1 MADDSPSSDVEVSES
16 EGIINVTFCRDAKL
30 NAITPAMFDA
40 LDAAATQLE
49 QRADLRVLVIRAR
62 GRYFT
67 AGADI
72 LSLKAVVDPG
82 SGAPRSG
89 YDVRRSY
96 REAARHDLFDRLE
109 MVEKPVILA
118 ANGPCMGV
126 GVEMSAS
133 CDFRLASEAASFRLP
148 EVAKLGVI
156 PGSGGIS
163 RLTRLLG
170 THWAKWLVMADA
182 LVDASAARDI
192 GLVHAVY
199 PSETFDRDVDEFA
212 RKLAALPAEALGLAK
227 LAIGTASEVDRRTA
241 RDIDRLA
248 QTMLMQS
255 QSLRADLDRFSSR

>member
-49 QRADLRVLVIRAR
+49 QRADLRVLVIRGR

-67 AGADI
+67 AGVDI
-72 LSLKAVVDPG
+72 LTLSEMVDPG
-82 SGAPRSG
+82 SGG

-96 REAARHDLFDRLE
+96 REGARHDLFDRLE

-227 LAIGTASEVDRRTA
+227 LAIGAASEVDRRTA

>member
-1 MADDSPSSDVEVSES
+1 VDDSSSSDVEVSES

-30 NAITPAMFDA
+30 NAITPAMFDG
-40 LDAAATQLE
+40 LEAAVTQLE
-49 QRADLRVLVIRAR
+49 HRADLRVLVIRGR

-67 AGADI
+67 AGVDI
-72 LSLKAVVDPG
+72 STLTLTVAPG
-82 SGAPRSG
+82 GDAPQTG

-96 REAARHDLFDRLE
+96 RAAARHDLFDRLE

-118 ANGPCMGV
+118 ANGPCLGV

-133 CDFRLASEAASFRLP
+133 CDFRLASEAARFRLP

-170 THWAKWLVMADA
+170 VHWVKWLVMGDA
-182 LVDASAARDI
+182 LVEASTAKDI

-199 PSETFDRDVDEFA
+199 PAETFDRDVDEFA

-227 LAIGTASEVDRRTA
+227 LAIDAASEVDRRTA
-241 RDIDRLA
+241 REIDRLA
-248 QTMLMQS
+248 QTMLLQS
-255 QSLRADLDRFSSR
+255 ESLRAGIDHFSSR

>member
-1 MADDSPSSDVEVSES
+1 VADDSPSSDVEVSES

-40 LDAAATQLE
+40 LDAAVTQLE
-49 QRADLRVLVIRAR
+49 QRADLRVLVIRGR

-67 AGADI
+67 AGVDI
-72 LSLKAVVDPG
+72 LTLSEMVDPD
-82 SGAPRSG
+82 SGG

-96 REAARHDLFDRLE
+96 REGARHDLFDRLE

-118 ANGPCMGV
+118 ANGPCVGV

-148 EVAKLGVI
+148 EVAKLAVI

-227 LAIGTASEVDRRTA
+227 LAIDAASEVDRRTA

-248 QTMLMQS
+248 QTMLIQS
-255 QSLRADLDRFSSR
+255 QSWRAGVDRFSR

>member
-1 MADDSPSSDVEVSES
+1 
-16 EGIINVTFCRDAKL
+16 VTFCRDAKL

-40 LDAAATQLE
+40 LDAAVTQLE
-49 QRADLRVLVIRAR
+49 QRADLRVLVIRGR

-67 AGADI
+67 AGVDI
-72 LSLKAVVDPG
+72 LTLSAMVDPD
-82 SGAPRSG
+82 SGG

-96 REAARHDLFDRLE
+96 REGARHDLFDRLE

-118 ANGPCMGV
+118 ANGPCVGV

-227 LAIGTASEVDRRTA
+227 LAIGAASEVDRRTA

>member
-1 MADDSPSSDVEVSES
+1 
-16 EGIINVTFCRDAKL
+16 
-30 NAITPAMFDA
+30 MFDA
-40 LDAAATQLE
+40 LDAAVTQLE
-49 QRADLRVLVIRAR
+49 QRADLRVLVIRGR

-67 AGADI
+67 AGVDI
-72 LSLKAVVDPG
+72 LTLSAMVDPD
-82 SGAPRSG
+82 SGG

-96 REAARHDLFDRLE
+96 REGARHDLFDRLE

-118 ANGPCMGV
+118 ANGPCVGV

-148 EVAKLGVI
+148 EVAKLAVI

-227 LAIGTASEVDRRTA
+227 LAIDAASEVDRRTA

-248 QTMLMQS
+248 QTMLIQS
-255 QSLRADLDRFSSR
+255 QSWRAGVDRFSR

>member
-1 MADDSPSSDVEVSES
+1 MVDDSSLSDVEVSES
-16 EGIINVTFCRDAKL
+16 ERIINVTFCRDAKL

-40 LDAAATQLE
+40 LDAAVIQLE
-49 QRADLRVLVIRAR
+49 QRADLRVLVIRGR

-67 AGADI
+67 AGIDI
-72 LSLKAVVDPG
+72 LTVGATVDPG
-82 SGAPRSG
+82 GDASRSG
-89 YDVRRSY
+89 YDFRRRY
-96 REAARHDLFDRLE
+96 RADARHDLFDRLE

-118 ANGPCMGV
+118 ANGPCMGI
-126 GVEMSAS
+126 GVEMAVS

-148 EVAKLGVI
+148 EVAKLAMI

-170 THWAKWLVMADA
+170 THWAKWLVMTDA
-182 LVDASAARDI
+182 LVDASAATDI

-227 LAIGTASEVDRRTA
+227 LAIDAASEVDRRTA

-248 QTMLMQS
+248 QTMLIQS
-255 QSLRADLDRFSSR
+255 ESLRP

>member
-1 MADDSPSSDVEVSES
+1 
-16 EGIINVTFCRDAKL
+16 
-30 NAITPAMFDA
+30 MFDA
-40 LDAAATQLE
+40 LDAAVTQLE
-49 QRADLRVLVIRAR
+49 QRADLRVLVIRGR

-67 AGADI
+67 AGVDI
-72 LSLKAVVDPG
+72 LTLSEMVDPD
-82 SGAPRSG
+82 SGG

-96 REAARHDLFDRLE
+96 REGARHDLFDRLE

-118 ANGPCMGV
+118 ANGPCVGV

-148 EVAKLGVI
+148 EVAKLAVI

-227 LAIGTASEVDRRTA
+227 LAIDAASEVDRRTA

-248 QTMLMQS
+248 QTMLIQS
-255 QSLRADLDRFSSR
+255 QSWRAGVDRFSSR